1 MNFCYSSVSRASYFD
16 EAPVDSHATFAVRVH
31 GRMGP
36 RTNLEVLNW
45 ATGNNEDD
53 SELFFFTVVRNPFDR
68 LLSTYRDRILKV
80 CSPSIVDPIIGFFR
94 GSKRDLT

>member
-1 MNFCYSSVSRASYFD
+1 MCLSF
-16 EAPVDSHATFAVRVH
+16 RVH
-31 GRMGP
+31 KRMGP

-53 SELFFFTVVRNPFDR
+53 TELFFFTVVRNPFDR

-80 CSPSIVDPIIGFFR
+80 CSPSIVDPIVGFFR
-94 GSKRDLT
+94 GSKRDLA

>member
-1 MNFCYSSVSRASYFD
+1 MNFRDSSVSRVSYFD
-16 EAPVDSHATFAVRVH
+16 EAPVDEKFFAVRVH

-36 RTNLEVLNW
+36 RTNLEVLSW